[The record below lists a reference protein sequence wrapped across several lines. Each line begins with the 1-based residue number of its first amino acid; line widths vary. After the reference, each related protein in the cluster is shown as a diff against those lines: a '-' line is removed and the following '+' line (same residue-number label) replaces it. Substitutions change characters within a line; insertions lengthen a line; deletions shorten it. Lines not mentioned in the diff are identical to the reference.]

1 MILKANRTQIGYD
14 SEELYFEKLNRE
26 LIAKLHKNPD
36 HENSATDSPKAAPFQ
51 KESQVLQFVARPKAP
66 VKKAA

>member
-26 LIAKLHKNPD
+26 LIEKLHKNPD
-36 HENSATDSPKAAPFQ
+36 HKSSAADSPEAAPFQ
-51 KESQVLQFVARPKAP
+51 GESQVLQFTARPKAP
-66 VKKAA
+66 LKKVA